1 MPVDLLAFAS
11 VFTNSLLTMLASVMC
26 GYLTFKAFLR
36 PRHSLALFFGFF
48 LLKMVTIS
56 LFDMLGFLGIA
67 SGDVSA
73 LGEALIALFGLC
85 VYIVLYY
92 SWDTS
97 FEKVALFGIMADLLT
112 GIALAISFSI
122 CSWASTGQVTF
133 GYVGYFEPTSFVR
146 PVLVVA
152 VFWVLLQVIKPI
164 GRVFAEHDFK
174 HRFPLLALVLVNV
187 VVSVTSRLTAPADSL
202 GLLYGPLFLTFFLV
216 PVLALFVVF
225 EWRRV
230 RARRNYL
237 EQSKAIMA
245 ACDEALRSQSAFL
258 AQSRAE
264 LDGLSARIERVE
276 AQESRGDLQQHLD
289 SLLSVCDHLRF
300 GTYSDNPAL
309 DVVLLSYER
318 RFAEVGLPVKY
329 HISPLGDGREQV
341 ALAAQS
347 LLDWALQACIR
358 GIVGFAREE
367 GAGSSPG
374 MYFRA
379 FRHADRLFLEAKV
392 FAGGKRIPH
401 MRQSDRVPIMGN
413 LVDERREGNTLAI
426 RMLVGEKAA

>member
-11 VFTNSLLTMLASVMC
+11 VFTNSLLTMLAGVMC

-133 GYVGYFEPTSFVR
+133 GYVGYFEPTRFVR

-225 EWRRV
+225 EEANLRFWRKVVPNSMGSLPASSAWRR
-230 RARRNYL
+230 
-237 EQSKAIMA
+237 K
-245 ACDEALRSQSAFL
+245 
-258 AQSRAE
+258 RAE
-264 LDGLSARIERVE
+264 ETSNSTSIACFPC
-276 AQESRGDLQQHLD
+276 ATT
-289 SLLSVCDHLRF
+289 C
-300 GTYSDNPAL
+300 AL
-309 DVVLLSYER
+309 EPTATTR
-318 RFAEVGLPVKY
+318 R
-329 HISPLGDGREQV
+329 SMWC
-341 ALAAQS
+341 S
-347 LLDWALQACIR
+347 
-358 GIVGFAREE
+358 
-367 GAGSSPG
+367 
-374 MYFRA
+374 
-379 FRHADRLFLEAKV
+379 
-392 FAGGKRIPH
+392 
-401 MRQSDRVPIMGN
+401 
-413 LVDERREGNTLAI
+413 
-426 RMLVGEKAA
+426 